1 MNRPTPDPS
10 QEGNCPR
17 APVILFPS
25 REGLRMGSGRQFHAL
40 GLVLW
45 CATLFVILTMTARGD
60 EQTYI
65 VKPNDSLYTIARRHG
80 LSVSQLAE
88 RNGLAKDAHVFVG
101 QHLIIRSKSVA
112 ASLAQPTVVA
122 SVQKSIDKARVAPG
136 RWKYVVIHHSGAD
149 RGDLKSID
157 RYHRQERH
165 MEHGL
170 AYHFLIGNGNG
181 MRDGEIAV
189 GDRWREQ
196 LDGGHLH
203 SEAQNRIA
211 IGICLIGNFDQDK
224 PTARQMQSLTALT
237 EALLKRCK
245 LSTSAVKTHQQINV
259 VRTRCPGTYFP
270 TRSFIKGLHSSR

>member
-1 MNRPTPDPS
+1 MLW
-10 QEGNCPR
+10 
-17 APVILFPS
+17 AAVLF
-25 REGLRMGSGRQFHAL
+25 
-40 GLVLW
+40 
-45 CATLFVILTMTARGD
+45 TLLTLPAKGD

-65 VKPNDSLYTIARRHG
+65 VQRSDTLYGIARRYG
-80 LSVSQLAE
+80 LSMSQLAD
-88 RNGLAKDAHVFVG
+88 RNGLAKDAHVYVG
-101 QHLIIRSKSVA
+101 QHLLVP
-112 ASLAQPTVVA
+112 SLAPPPTPSRPAVGD
-122 SVQKSIDKARVAPG
+122 SVQKAIDKAPVAPG
-136 RWKYVVIHHSGAD
+136 RWRYVVVHHSGVD

-157 RYHRQERH
+157 RYHKEERH

-196 LDGGHLH
+196 RDGGHLH

-211 IGICLIGNFDQDK
+211 LGICLIGNFDEDK
-224 PTARQMQSLTALT
+224 PTPRQMQSLTALT

-259 VRTRCPGTYFP
+259 VKTRCPGKNFP
-270 TRSFIKGLHSSR
+270 TRSFIKGLRSPR

>member
-1 MNRPTPDPS
+1 M
-10 QEGNCPR
+10 
-17 APVILFPS
+17 
-25 REGLRMGSGRQFHAL
+25 
-40 GLVLW
+40 VL
-45 CATLFVILTMTARGD
+45 TFSARGD
-60 EQTYI
+60 DQTYI
-65 VKPNDSLYTIARRHG
+65 VQRHDTLHGIARRHG
-80 LSVSQLAE
+80 LSMSQLAE
-88 RNGLAKDAHVFVG
+88 RNGLTKDAHIFVG
-101 QHLIIRSKSVA
+101 QHLIVPSKSPA
-112 ASLAQPTVVA
+112 ASITRPAVVT
-122 SVQKSIDKARVAPG
+122 SFQKALDEAPVVPG
-136 RWKYVVIHHSGAD
+136 RWRYIVVHHSGVD

-203 SEAQNRIA
+203 SEAQNKIA
-211 IGICLIGNFDQDK
+211 LGICLIGNFDEDK

-259 VRTRCPGTYFP
+259 VKTRCPGTNFP
-270 TRSFIKGLHSSR
+270 TRSFIKGLRSPR